1 MLTLVTKRKTMNH
14 LFLAVILFAIGIA
27 CLAFGNSLLKLGMVH
42 YGRQTA
48 AGATFFQALMKA
60 PQLPLG
66 VFLLTVEFIVT
77 LILFKWGWDASVV
90 IPIMGLSYVLN
101 AVIGKWML
109 GEPVHA
115 VRWVGIFLIV
125 VGVAFVVQSVS
136 PAKS

>member
-1 MLTLVTKRKTMNH
+1 MDH
-14 LFLAVILFAIGIA
+14 LFLAVALFAIGIA
-27 CLAFGNSLLKLGMVH
+27 CLAFGNTLLKLGMDY
-42 YGRQTA
+42 YGKQTA
-48 AGATFFQALMKA
+48 AGASFFQALMQA
-60 PQLPLG
+60 PQLLLG
-66 VFLLTVEFIVT
+66 VFLLAVEFIVT

-101 AVIGKWML
+101 AVISKWML

-125 VGVAFVVQSVS
+125 IGVAFVVQSVS